1 MPRDDGF
8 IGVSL
13 MRTRLQHRSSHLII
27 CLIIVA
33 RLCGGQDATNQRFVK
48 QETIRS
54 QSVAPALASEI
65 LTNEK
70 AVWEAAKLRDMARF
84 AELVADDAR
93 MIFTSGVMTRQD
105 YMQALAKRTITEYSI
120 KNFQT
125 FVPAEGMVITL
136 YEATMSGISN
146 GRQFSG
152 STMRESSVWVQR
164 SSKWVAV
171 WNQETPIQ

>member
-1 MPRDDGF
+1 
-8 IGVSL
+8 
-13 MRTRLQHRSSHLII
+13 MRTRLQYRIFHLIM
-27 CLIIVA
+27 CLIVVA
-33 RLCGGQDATNQRFVK
+33 RLCVGQDNTSQSFAK

-54 QSVAPALASEI
+54 QSVTPALASEI

-70 AVWEAAKLRDMARF
+70 AVWEAAKLRDMVRF

-120 KNFQT
+120 KDFQT
-125 FVPAEGMVITL
+125 FVPAEGTVITL
-136 YEATMSGISN
+136 YEATTSGMSN
-146 GRQFSG
+146 GRAFSS

-164 SSKWVAV
+164 SGKWVAV
-171 WNQETPIQ
+171 WNQETPIH